1 MGVRAECTISPE
13 ATQIYSLPSGSN
25 ASELVIHPMKPAT
38 ANGCSCTTAP
48 GGCPGINILLPRKNS
63 TRPPPKLLVRRI
75 STGMTGNSPLTSPE
89 AVIPNPLT
97 RKKKE
102 RANPARGPAIPKSKR
117 DLKFGGGDLSGVI
130 APVNPVMTEG
140 IKLGRP
146 MSNYP
151 RVKQV
156 RTRTQQV
163 VMTKQTQRTL
173 SFDATT
179 RCANSWMI

>member
-1 MGVRAECTISPE
+1 
-13 ATQIYSLPSGSN
+13 
-25 ASELVIHPMKPAT
+25 MKPAT
-38 ANGCSCTTAP
+38 ANGCSCTTAF
-48 GGCPGINILLPRKNS
+48 GACSGINIPLPRKNS

-97 RKKKE
+97 RNKKE
-102 RANPARGPAIPKSKR
+102 TANPARGPAIPKSNR

-140 IKLGRP
+140 TKVGRP
-146 MSNYP
+146 ISNYP
-151 RVKQV
+151 RVKLV

-163 VMTKQTQRTL
+163 LMTKQTI
-173 SFDATT
+173 
-179 RCANSWMI
+179 CG